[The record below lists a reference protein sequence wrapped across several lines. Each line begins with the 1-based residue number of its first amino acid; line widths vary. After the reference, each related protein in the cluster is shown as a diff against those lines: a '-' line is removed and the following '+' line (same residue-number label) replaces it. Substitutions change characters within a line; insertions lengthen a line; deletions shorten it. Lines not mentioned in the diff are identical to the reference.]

1 MTELRPISLLLG
13 ALGGQ
18 GGGVLTNWLVEA
30 ARLAGY
36 PAQATSIPG
45 VAQRTGA
52 TTYYFEIFPVHNP
65 PADPVFCLF
74 PSAGDVDIVAA
85 LEPTEAGRAMEGG
98 FITSRTTVIT
108 STQRVYSTAEKSV
121 AGDGGME
128 AAPILETLARVA
140 KTLVQINPA
149 ANSGQNSQTNALLFG
164 AIIASGALPFTEDEA
179 RRAIE
184 SQGLAVASNL
194 AGFKTGL
201 AAVRQ
206 QNGGFPPETETVY
219 DAAPAGF
226 EEALAALPEP
236 LRPVVGHA
244 LARLVDYQDANYA
257 RQFLAR
263 LTPILEADQADGG
276 PARSYRLTEEVARR
290 LAAWM
295 CHEDIV
301 RVAQLKTRPGRL
313 GRIRQEVGAREG
325 EPVEIVDFLSPGR
338 EEASGLLPAPLFRLL
353 LNGKDKDGKESGGLH
368 LSWPT
373 SSPWG
378 YAALK
383 FLASLRAL
391 RPHTLA
397 YAQEQSAIETWL
409 VAVREAA
416 GVDYALACQVAE
428 LAAWARGYGDVRARG
443 IACLENIFENWGK
456 KLHENPEAV
465 KVQVQASLHTAR
477 NDPDNACKKGE

>member
-1 MTELRPISLLLG
+1 MTEQRPISLLLG

-30 ARLAGY
+30 ARLGGY

-52 TTYYFEIFPVHNP
+52 TTYYFEVFPDRNP
-65 PADPVFCLF
+65 PADPIFCLF
-74 PSAGDVDIVAA
+74 PSAGDVDVVAA

-98 FITSRTTVIT
+98 FVTSRTTVIT
-108 STQRVYSTAEKSV
+108 RTQRVYSTAEKSV

-128 AAPILETLARVA
+128 AAPILDSLARVA
-140 KTLVQINPA
+140 KVLVQINTA
-149 ANSGQNSQTNALLFG
+149 ANGGQNSQANALLFG
-164 AIIASGALPFTEDEA
+164 AIIASGVLPFTEDEA

-194 AGFKTGL
+194 SGFEAGL

-206 QNGGFPPETETVY
+206 QNGDYPPEAEMVY

-236 LRPVVGHA
+236 LLPVVGHA
-244 LARLVDYQDANYA
+244 LARLVDYQDADYA
-257 RQFLAR
+257 RKYLAR
-263 LTPILEADQADGG
+263 LTSILEVDDDQ
-276 PARSYRLTEEVARR
+276 ARSYRLTGEVARR
-290 LAAWM
+290 MAAWM

-353 LNGKDKDGKESGGLH
+353 LKGKDKTGKEFSGLH

-378 YAALK
+378 YALLK

-391 RPHTLA
+391 RPYTIA
-397 YAQEQSAIETWL
+397 FTQEQTAIETWL
-409 VAVREAA
+409 AAVHEAA
-416 GVDYALACQVAE
+416 GIEYVLACQVAE

-443 IACLENIFENWGK
+443 LACLENIFENWEQR
-456 KLHENPEAV
+456 LHKNPTAV
-465 KVQVQASLHTAR
+465 KAQVQASLHAAR

>member
-1 MTELRPISLLLG
+1 MTEQRQISLLLG

-52 TTYYFEIFPVHNP
+52 TTYYFEVLPVHNP
-65 PADPVFCLF
+65 PADPIFCLF

-98 FITSRTTVIT
+98 FVTSRTTVIT
-108 STQRVYSTAEKSV
+108 STQRVYSTAEKSI

-128 AAPILETLARVA
+128 AAPILESLARVA
-140 KTLVQINPA
+140 KTLVQIDPA
-149 ANSGQNSQTNALLFG
+149 ANGGQNSQINALLFG
-164 AIIASGALPFTEDEA
+164 AIIASGVLPFTEDEA
-179 RRAIE
+179 RRAVE

-194 AGFKTGL
+194 AGFEAGL
-201 AAVRQ
+201 VVVRQ
-206 QNGGFPPETETVY
+206 QTGNYPPKNKPVY
-219 DAAPAGF
+219 DAAPVGF
-226 EEALAALPEP
+226 EDALAALPEP
-236 LRPVVGHA
+236 LLPVVGHA
-244 LARLVDYQDANYA
+244 LARLVDYQDTGYA
-257 RQFLAR
+257 RKYLAR
-263 LTPILEADQADGG
+263 LAPILEADQLNGG
-276 PARSYRLTEEVARR
+276 LARSYRLAGEVARR

-313 GRIRQEVGAREG
+313 ERIRDEVGAREG
-325 EPVEIVDFLSPGR
+325 EPVEIVDFLSPGKD
-338 EEASGLLPAPLFRLL
+338 EASGLLPAPLFRLL
-353 LNGKDKDGKESGGLH
+353 MNGKAKDGKESRSLH
-368 LSWPT
+368 LLWPT

-378 YAALK
+378 YALLK

-391 RPHTLA
+391 RPYTLA
-397 YAQEQSAIETWL
+397 YAQEQTAIEIWL
-409 VAVREAA
+409 AAVLEAA

-443 IACLENIFENWGK
+443 LACLENIFENWK
-456 KLHENPEAV
+456 QRLHENPEAV
-465 KVQVQASLHTAR
+465 KAQVQASLHAVR
-477 NDPDNACKKGE
+477 NDPDHACKGE